1 MKTDKS
7 STFHVAVLI
16 FTLFSPPICVLLLCA
31 VEKRKENIHTAAAI
45 AEHCVKKEEKKHKE
59 GKGKKS
65 EAKNTKPGSSNM
77 ADCVS
82 ERKYFSPRTQKF
94 ILT

>member
-1 MKTDKS
+1 M
-7 STFHVAVLI
+7 
-16 FTLFSPPICVLLLCA
+16 
-31 VEKRKENIHTAAAI
+31 EKGKENIHTAAAI
-45 AEHCVKKEEKKHKE
+45 EKAYNTEHFVKKEEIK
-59 GKGKKS
+59 KGKKS